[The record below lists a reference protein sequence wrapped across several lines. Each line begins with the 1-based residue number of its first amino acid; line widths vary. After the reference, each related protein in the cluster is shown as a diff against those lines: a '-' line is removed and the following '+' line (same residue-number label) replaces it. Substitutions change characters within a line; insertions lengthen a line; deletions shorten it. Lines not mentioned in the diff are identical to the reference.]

1 MGAKARD
8 GETETSR
15 DRQTGIGRERE
26 RGGGAETKADKQT
39 DIKRQKKREKDS
51 GWAGGGGV
59 RVKFNPT

>member
-8 GETETSR
+8 GETETR
-15 DRQTGIGRERE
+15 TDR
-26 RGGGAETKADKQT
+26 QT

>member
-26 RGGGAETKADKQT
+26 RGAETKADKQT